1 MEQVETAA
9 VTAGLRG
16 ANWDPA
22 LMRRPY
28 QVTPCSLQTADD
40 QKTLGFLFTATG
52 NEKTVVSIMH
62 PREMSVTHYLVPAV
76 LDAGCACWLQGPR
89 SIGNDLRL
97 EHEIALL
104 DVAAGMQHLRALG
117 YRDGVLLG
125 NSDGGALY
133 AFYNQQSRL
142 APAQRLARTPAGR
155 PTGLAETELM
165 PAGEFILVS
174 PHPGQSAILLNSL
187 DASVVDE
194 SDPFSTDPSLET
206 IRPKGALPGVRYPD
220 EARLREYL
228 GMTEGVIMFAQEGD
242 PAYALDESVGRPVS
256 AWNEVKIVEIG
267 SETEVPDGETGE
279 ALFRGPYTIAG
290 LLQVRKGRC
299 PSLYRRRLLPF
310 LRPDDGADYR
320 RQALLLF
327 PRPHEGRRRSQRRE
341 DQRRRTRELDQ
352 PLPDR
357 ARLGGCGYAR
367 PGLNANFGAFIA
379 DRKP

>member
-1 MEQVETAA
+1 M
-9 VTAGLRG
+9 
-16 ANWDPA
+16 
-22 LMRRPY
+22 
-28 QVTPCSLQTADD
+28 
-40 QKTLGFLFTATG
+40 
-52 NEKTVVSIMH
+52 
-62 PREMSVTHYLVPAV
+62 PAV
-76 LDAGCACWLQGPR
+76 LDAGCACWVQGPR
-89 SIGNDLRL
+89 SIGNDLCL

-117 YRDGVLLG
+117 YRDVVLLG

-133 AFYNQQSRL
+133 AFYNQRSRL
-142 APAQRLARTPAGR
+142 APARRLFRTPAGR
-155 PTGLAETELM
+155 PTGLAKTELM

-174 PHPGQSAILLNSL
+174 PHPGQSAILPNSL

-256 AWNEVKIVEIG
+256 GWDEVKIVEIG

-290 LLQVRKGRC
+290 YYKSEKDDVHRFTADGFYRSCDLMTAQIIDGKRYFFFRGCTKDVVDRGGEKINAEELENLINRC
-299 PSLYRRRLLPF
+299 PTVHASAVVGM
-310 LRPDDGADYR
+310 PD
-320 RQALLLF
+320 
-327 PRPHEGRRRSQRRE
+327 
-341 DQRRRTRELDQ
+341 
-352 PLPDR
+352 
-357 ARLGGCGYAR
+357 
-367 PGLNANFGAFIA
+367 PG
-379 DRKP
+379 